1 MNTLI
6 QWIYITLSGSRT
18 AFVEL
23 MVIIFV
29 GSFFVVYQKTTE
41 KKLGLQLLYS
51 IITSI
56 GMVFFAYIAT
66 KLIERGMLAILDLWN
81 NVEYKS
87 TTNVSKNRPDVS
99 LDRPDVEN
107 KTDIS
112 NNRFGLWKSSFE
124 IFQSNIW
131 FGTSPRNLVTYA
143 QHYLPN
149 TILTT
154 LQVLFSKKINIFND
168 NFLRNV
174 LIVLTILVSAMFLT
188 ELILVNK
195 IGTFLFWLYLGSV
208 SSQLVKNNNKFL
220 FWR

>member
-1 MNTLI
+1 MAFLKNRLYGVFADPNFAATISVVSMILSVSLLFQTTLKKWKWLLIMNTLI

-66 KLIERGMLAILDLWN
+66 KLIERGMLAILDLLN

-87 TTNVSKNRPDVS
+87 TTNVSKNSPDVS

-124 IFQSNIW
+124 IFQSNICLW
-131 FGTSPRNLVTYA
+131 
-143 QHYLPN
+143 YL
-149 TILTT
+149 
-154 LQVLFSKKINIFND
+154 S
-168 NFLRNV
+168 
-174 LIVLTILVSAMFLT
+174 
-188 ELILVNK
+188 
-195 IGTFLFWLYLGSV
+195 
-208 SSQLVKNNNKFL
+208 
-220 FWR
+220 